1 MKKQIIEILA
11 VLALVLLPSL
21 AWAQAKV
28 YTKKA
33 RMADFPT
40 STTKVVLSGES
51 LLDMAFRD
59 VVVSRWN
66 VSPYEFC
73 TPDEYR
79 ALKTSNSYYFLS
91 LAQDEGVV
99 FVVLEKGGA
108 EGEQNMLK
116 IPFEVVRVPVAAQG
130 AITGLEFGFLGAFLD
145 IVQQFATES
154 MNSDRVGYT
163 GIGTYNGKDL
173 RGMRII
179 LDLEQS
185 GQALDDA
192 EPNTLSA
199 IVIAPLEVSFKTWCY
214 KMLINSE
221 THELY
226 YYTRARFNSPSDAKF
241 SDKELKLFDKK
252 HATVVR

>member
-1 MKKQIIEILA
+1 MKKQLIKILA
-11 VLALVLLPSL
+11 VAAIVLLPSL
-21 AWAQAKV
+21 AWGQAKV

-40 STTKVVLSGES
+40 ATTKVVLSGES
-51 LLDMAFRD
+51 LLDLAFRD

-91 LAQDEGVV
+91 LALDEGVM
-99 FVVLEKGGA
+99 FMVLEKGGA

-130 AITGLEFGFLGAFLD
+130 AVTGLEFGFLGAFLD
-145 IVQQFATES
+145 IVQQFAMES
-154 MNSDRVGYT
+154 LNSDRVGYT

-173 RGMRII
+173 RGMKII
-179 LDLEQS
+179 LDLDRAGS
-185 GQALDDA
+185 ALEDA
-192 EPNTLSA
+192 EPNTLAA
-199 IVIAPLEVSFKTWCY
+199 IIIAPLEVSFKTWCY
-214 KMLINSE
+214 KMLINTE

-226 YYTRARFNSPSDAKF
+226 YYTRARFNGPSDAKF
-241 SDKELKLFDKK
+241 SDKEIKQFDKR
-252 HATVVR
+252 HATIIR